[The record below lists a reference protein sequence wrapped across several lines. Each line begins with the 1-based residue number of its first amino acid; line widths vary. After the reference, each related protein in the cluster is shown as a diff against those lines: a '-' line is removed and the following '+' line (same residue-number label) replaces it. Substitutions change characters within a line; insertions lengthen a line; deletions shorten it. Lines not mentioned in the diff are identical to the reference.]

1 MIGLLITGARPAGD
15 KTASNKQ
22 TSPKEFRFPIKS
34 DITARWAD
42 EWAKGDENVC
52 LTIERLL
59 AFDATTADRAERRSL
74 ARKMTRRADSRQEQ

>member
-15 KTASNKQ
+15 KAASNKQ
-22 TSPKEFRFPIKS
+22 TSPNEFRFPIKS

-42 EWAKGDENVC
+42 EWAKADEDVY

-59 AFDATTADRAERRSL
+59 EFGATTANRAERRSL
-74 ARKMTRRADSRQEQ
+74 ARKMTRRADSRQKQ